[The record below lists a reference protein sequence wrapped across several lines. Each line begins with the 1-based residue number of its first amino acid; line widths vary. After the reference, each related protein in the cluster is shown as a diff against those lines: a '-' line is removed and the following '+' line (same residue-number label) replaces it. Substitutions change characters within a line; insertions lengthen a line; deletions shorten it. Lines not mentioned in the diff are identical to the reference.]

1 MGGPLYVA
9 AFATATT
16 LLLLLFAQLARPRL
30 RAELRDGNDAQRLAA
45 AGELLAVFLL
55 AGSAVR
61 DGAVGASA
69 GHDAAA
75 CAVYGALGLAASALA
90 GRLGVRLL
98 LGGSLASEV
107 ARGNVAAGIAAA
119 GHLLA
124 SALVTSRSIAGSDLH
139 AIGLSI
145 VFFAIGQVTLLA
157 FVTLFRALTT
167 YDDAEQIHG
176 ENVAAALSYAGVAV
190 AVAVI
195 VARALEGDFAGWP
208 ASLRAYAGVLV
219 SLVALWPVRQVFV
232 QTLLLRAPLA
242 LRGGA
247 LDAAIAQNR
256 SAGLGALEAA
266 TYIASALVVV
276 ELT

>member
-1 MGGPLYVA
+1 MGGPLYIA
-9 AFATATT
+9 AFATGTT
-16 LLLLLFAQLARPRL
+16 LLLLLLALLARPRL
-30 RAELRDGNDAQRLAA
+30 RAELREGNDAERLAA

-61 DGAVGASA
+61 DGAVGTSA
-69 GHDAAA
+69 GQDAAA

-107 ARGNVAAGIAAA
+107 ARGNVAAGVAAA

-124 SALVTSRSIAGSDLH
+124 SAIVTSRSMVGSDLH

-145 VFFAIGQVTLLA
+145 AFFGIGQLTLLA

-176 ENVAAALSYAGVAV
+176 ENLAAAVSYAGVAV
-190 AVAVI
+190 AVALI

-208 ASLRAYAGVLV
+208 ASLRAYGGVLV
-219 SLVALWPVRQVFV
+219 SLLALWPVRQLFV
-232 QTLLLRAPLA
+232 QTLLLRAPLTF
-242 LRGGA
+242 RGGI
-247 LDAAIAQNR
+247 LDATIAQRR
-256 SAGLGALEAA
+256 SAGLAALEAV
-266 TYIASALVVV
+266 TYVASALVAVD
-276 ELT
+276 LT